1 VYYFIMLMAQQGGE
15 QGGGSALITF
25 LPFIAI
31 FLIMYLLMIR
41 PQAKKQ
47 KQRQQMLASLQKGD
61 DVITTG
67 GMHGKI
73 MGFKDDNK
81 TVILKVDDNVKL
93 SFDRSA
99 INVIKKAGQS

>member
-1 VYYFIMLMAQQGGE
+1 VYSFIMLMAQQGGE
-15 QGGGSALITF
+15 QGGGSSLITF

-31 FLIMYLLMIR
+31 FLVMYFLMIR

-47 KQRQQMLASLQKGD
+47 KLRQQMLQSLQKGD

-81 TVILKVDDNVKL
+81 TVVIKVDDNVKL
-93 SFDRSA
+93 NFDRSA
-99 INVIKKAGQS
+99 INVIKKQGQN

>member
-1 VYYFIMLMAQQGGE
+1 MYLLIMLMAQPGGQ
-15 QGGGSALITF
+15 QGGGSTLMTF

-31 FLIMYLLMIR
+31 FVIMYFLMIR

-47 KQRQQMLASLQKGD
+47 KQRQQMLNALQKGD

-73 MGFKDDNK
+73 VGFKDDNK

-99 INVIKKAGQS
+99 INVVSRPGQN